1 MHTEIQKALLPNPT
15 TIVHWKKNHLGAKR
29 QLFSHIGRKINW
41 ISNSF
46 SRTYYYPTTYFSIY
60 YKRETKK
67 VIILIHLLSKER
79 PVFSSPT
86 LLQTVFYTETLL
98 VRTLRMFFFMVSLIF
113 CSPFSSAIT
122 FWDPHLGGRG
132 PCKAA
137 TPPIYLAKTIILKRS
152 RTKKV
157 KALMQ
162 WKKVLCHAK
171 ALLIFLW

>member
-113 CSPFSSAIT
+113 CSPLFFCHYFLGSSFGWAGSLQGCN
-122 FWDPHLGGRG
+122 PS
-132 PCKAA
+132 
-137 TPPIYLAKTIILKRS
+137 YLFG
-152 RTKKV
+152 
-157 KALMQ
+157 Q
-162 WKKVLCHAK
+162 NDH
-171 ALLIFLW
+171 F

>member
-46 SRTYYYPTTYFSIY
+46 SRTYYYPNTYFSIY

-137 TPPIYLAKTIILKRS
+137 TPPIYLAKTIISEEQNKKSESLNAMKESIMS
-152 RTKKV
+152 RKSST
-157 KALMQ
+157 
-162 WKKVLCHAK
+162 H
-171 ALLIFLW
+171 FL

>member
-113 CSPFSSAIT
+113 CSPFLLPLLFGILI
-122 FWDPHLGGRG
+122 WVGGV
-132 PCKAA
+132 
-137 TPPIYLAKTIILKRS
+137 LARLQPLLSIWPKRS
-152 RTKKV
+152 FWRAEQKK
-157 KALMQ
+157 
-162 WKKVLCHAK
+162 WKP
-171 ALLIFLW
+171 

>member
-46 SRTYYYPTTYFSIY
+46 SRTYYYPNTYFSIY

-98 VRTLRMFFFMVSLIF
+98 VRTLRLFFMVFLIF
-113 CSPFSSAIT
+113 SPFLLPLLFGILIWVGGVLASSY
-122 FWDPHLGGRG
+122 PS
-132 PCKAA
+132 
-137 TPPIYLAKTIILKRS
+137 YLFGQNDHSEELNKKSESLNAMKESIMS
-152 RTKKV
+152 RKGYYSF
-157 KALMQ
+157 
-162 WKKVLCHAK
+162 
-171 ALLIFLW
+171 FL